1 MSDKVEYIEN
11 CPKPYKFNT
20 HTKRICPMLTIISRD
35 WWIYVLRGI
44 LAIAFGLLAIIW
56 PGLTIGVLVVLFG
69 IYVIFEGFLA
79 LSAAFRHRQRP
90 IWWVLLLE
98 GLAGIVVGIFAFIW
112 PGLTAVILLI
122 FIAIWAILTGILEI
136 AAAIQLRRQLKGEW
150 ALGLTGVLSIMIGV
164 LLLSNPGAG
173 ALAVVWLIGI
183 YAILFGVLLT
193 ILGFKVKNTKVQ
205 Q

>member
-1 MSDKVEYIEN
+1 
-11 CPKPYKFNT
+11 
-20 HTKRICPMLTIISRD
+20 MLTIISKD
-35 WWIYVLRGI
+35 WRIYVLRGI
-44 LAIAFGLLAIIW
+44 LAVVFGLLALAW
-56 PGLTIGVLVVLFG
+56 PGLTIEVLVVLFG
-69 IYVIFEGFLA
+69 IYAIFEGVLA

-98 GLAGIVVGIFAFIW
+98 GLAGIVVGVFAFIW

-150 ALGLTGVLSIMIGV
+150 ALGLTGVLSILIGL

-183 YAILFGVLLT
+183 YAVLFGVLLV
-193 ILGFKVKNTKVQ
+193 ILGFKVKGAGVQ
-205 Q
+205 

>member
-1 MSDKVEYIEN
+1 
-11 CPKPYKFNT
+11 
-20 HTKRICPMLTIISRD
+20 MLTIISRD

-44 LAIAFGLLAIIW
+44 LAIAFGLLTIIW

-136 AAAIQLRRQLKGEW
+136 AAAIQLRRQLKGGVG
-150 ALGLTGVLSIMIGV
+150 ARPYRRFVHHDRSAPPVQPGRRRCGRGLADRHLCHPFRCAFDDSGLQGKKFQSPHAPWIRFIPSQTHDS
-164 LLLSNPGAG
+164 
-173 ALAVVWLIGI
+173 
-183 YAILFGVLLT
+183 
-193 ILGFKVKNTKVQ
+193 
-205 Q
+205 

>member
-1 MSDKVEYIEN
+1 LSDKVRYTEN
-11 CPKPYKFNT
+11 CPEPYKFNT
-20 HTKRICPMLTIISRD
+20 HTERVCAMLTIIRRD
-35 WWIYVLRGI
+35 WWIYVLRGV

-136 AAAIQLRRQLKGEW
+136 AAALQLRRQLKGEW

-173 ALAVVWLIGI
+173 AVAVVWLIGI

-205 Q
+205 P